1 MTKTTRRAFI
11 AASTSLAALSPP
23 ALASAAPRHDP
34 GLLRCID
41 AHTRASNITQAW
53 HETVYEPAYAAHKA
67 AKAAIPH
74 YTTEATWESRSG
86 RVRHMTT
93 ADETDANIVMTI
105 RNGGSDY
112 ANDDFGRCC
121 AELRQALDDRNA
133 KLKQITADWIATG
146 LNERSN
152 RLGDEW
158 FEAMVA
164 VRDYPVRTIPDLI
177 LKVEK
182 LRECEDEIYDLELMH
197 ADLQRIEGRA

>member
-1 MTKTTRRAFI
+1 MTNTTRRAFI
-11 AASTSLAALSPP
+11 AATTSLAALSVP

-41 AHTRASNITQAW
+41 AHTRASNIAQAW

-74 YTTEATWESRSG
+74 HTTEATWESRSG

-93 ADETDANIVMTI
+93 ADETDTNIAMTL
-105 RNGGSDY
+105 RDGGSDY
-112 ANDDFGRCC
+112 SADDFGRCC

-133 KLKQITADWIATG
+133 KLAQLDAEWTASG
-146 LNERSN
+146 LGERSD

-158 FEAMVA
+158 YNAMVA
-164 VRDYPVRTIPDLI
+164 VRDYPVRTLPDLI
-177 LKVEK
+177 LKLEK
-182 LRECEDEIYDLELMH
+182 LRECEDDIYDLEAMH
-197 ADLQRIEGRA
+197 DDLKRIEGRA